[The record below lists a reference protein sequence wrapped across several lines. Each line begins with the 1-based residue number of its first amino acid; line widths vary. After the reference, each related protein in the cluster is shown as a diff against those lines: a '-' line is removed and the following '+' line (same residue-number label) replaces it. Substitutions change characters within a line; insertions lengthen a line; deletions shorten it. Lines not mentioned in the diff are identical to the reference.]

1 MHDLVIKN
9 GTIVDGT
16 GVAAFVADLAIDNG
30 RISAIGRVDG
40 DAKETID
47 ATGMIVTPGFVDV
60 HTHYDGQVTWDPELS
75 PSSWHGVTTVVMGN
89 CGVGFAPARP
99 DKHDWLIGLMEGVED
114 IPGTALSEG
123 ISWGWES
130 FPEYL
135 DVVGSQSRAIDV
147 AAQISHGAVRAYV
160 MGDRGA
166 RNEPAT
172 TGDIAAMAQIVQEA
186 IEAGAVGFSTSRT
199 IVHRAVDGEPVP
211 GTFAADDELNGLGQA
226 IKAAG
231 RGIFEVAPAG
241 ISGED
246 IIAPEKELAWM
257 RRVAEET
264 NSPVS
269 YLLIQNDQA
278 PDLWRKLLDLTG
290 EAVDAGVPIRPQV
303 GARPTG
309 VLMGLQN
316 FHPFRARAAY
326 LPLAELP
333 IDEKV
338 QRMRE
343 PGVRRAILD
352 GRDLAQ
358 LPSFLGMGRDRIFPL
373 GNPPDYEPGP
383 DQSIDAM
390 ARRAGVDAD
399 EMLYDQLLE
408 ADGRELL
415 YRPLLGYSDGNFDPI
430 YDMLMHPATAL
441 GLSDGGAHCGVI
453 CDASMPTTMLTHWAR
468 DRSRGQRLTMEA
480 AVRKMTSDTA
490 ALFGFSDRGVL
501 KVGMK
506 ADVNVIDH
514 ANLTLHRPEM
524 VFDLPAGARRLV
536 QKASGYV
543 ATIVSGQI
551 IRRNDRPTGA
561 MPGKLVRSH

>member
-333 IDEKV
+333 IDAKV

-415 YRPLLGYSDGNFDPI
+415 YRPLLGYSNGNFDPI

>member
-16 GVAAFVADLAIDNG
+16 GAPAFVADLAIDNG
-30 RISAIGRVDG
+30 RISVIGRVDG

-47 ATGMIVTPGFVDV
+47 AKGLIVTPGFVDV

-147 AAQISHGAVRAYV
+147 AGQISHGAVRSYV

-211 GTFAADDELNGLGQA
+211 GTFAADDELTGLGQA

-241 ISGED
+241 VSGED

-264 NSPVS
+264 DRPVS
-269 YLLIQNDQA
+269 YLLLQNDQA

-338 QRMRE
+338 KCMRE

-358 LPSFLGMGRDRIFPL
+358 LPAFLGMGRDRIFPL

-390 ARRAGVDAD
+390 ARRAGIDPD

-453 CDASMPTTMLTHWAR
+453 CDASMPTTMLTHWVR

-551 IRRNDRPTGA
+551 IRRNDLPTGA
-561 MPGKLVRSH
+561 MPGKLVRSC

>member
-1 MHDLVIKN
+1 MHDLVIRN

-16 GVAAFVADLAIDNG
+16 GAAPFVADLAIDNG
-30 RISAIGRVDG
+30 RISVIGRVG
-40 DAKETID
+40 TEARETID
-47 ATGMIVTPGFVDV
+47 ATGLIVTPGFVDV

-123 ISWGWES
+123 ITWGWES

-135 DVVGSQSRAIDV
+135 DVIGAQKRAIDV
-147 AAQISHGAVRAYV
+147 AGQVSHGAVRSYV

-172 TGDIAAMAQIVQEA
+172 ADDIASMARIVQEA

-211 GTFAADDELNGLGQA
+211 GTFAADDELNGLGGA
-226 IKAAG
+226 LKAAG

-241 ISGED
+241 VSGED

-257 RRVAEET
+257 RRVADET
-264 NSPVS
+264 DRPVS

-290 EAVDAGVPIRPQV
+290 DAVDAGAPIRPQV

-326 LPLAELP
+326 LPLADLA

-338 QRMRE
+338 RRMRE
-343 PGVRRAILD
+343 PAVRRAILD
-352 GRDLAQ
+352 GADLAQ
-358 LPSFLGMGRDRIFPL
+358 LPTFLGMGRDKMFPL
-373 GNPPDYEPGP
+373 GDPPDYEPGP
-383 DQSIDAM
+383 DGSIAAM
-390 ARRAGVDAD
+390 AARSGVDAD
-399 EMLYDQLLE
+399 EVLYDQLLE
-408 ADGRELL
+408 SEGREFL

-430 YDMLMHPATAL
+430 YDMLVHPSTAL

-453 CDASMPTTMLTHWAR
+453 CDASMPTTMLTHWVR
-468 DRSRGQRLTMEA
+468 DRSRGQRLSLEG

-490 ALFGFSDRGVL
+490 ALFGFTDRGAI

-506 ADVNVIDH
+506 ADINVIDH
-514 ANLTLHRPEM
+514 ARLTLHRPEM

-536 QKASGYV
+536 QRASGYV

-551 IRRNDRPTGA
+551 IRRNDEATGA
-561 MPGKLVRSH
+561 MPGQLVRSH